1 MSRIG
6 KVPIPIPNGVDVN
19 IDGQQITVKGPRGE
33 LTRVVHPRIGFE
45 VANLEIAVTRSS
57 DIPTDRA
64 LHGLTRALLANMVTG
79 VNEGYQ
85 KNLELVGVGYRAQQ
99 NGDDVVLQ
107 VGFSHQVDVVA
118 PAGVALIVEGTNR
131 IHVEGADKQ
140 SVGEIAARIRRIRP
154 PNKYTGKGIRYSGEQ
169 IRLRPGKSAGRR
181 A

>member
-6 KVPIPIPNGVDVN
+6 KMPIPIPNGVDVN
-19 IDGQQITVKGPRGE
+19 IDGQQITIKGPRGE
-33 LTRVVHPRIGFE
+33 LTHVVHPRISFE
-45 VANLEIAVTRSS
+45 IANLEIAVTRSS
-57 DIPTDRA
+57 DVPTDRA

-79 VNEGYQ
+79 VSEGYQ

-107 VGFSHQVDVVA
+107 VGFSHPVDVVA
-118 PAGVALIVEGTNR
+118 PAGVALTVEGNNR
-131 IHVEGADKQ
+131 IHVEGFDKQ

-169 IRLRPGKSAGRR
+169 VRLRPGKAAGRR

>member
-6 KVPIPIPNGVDVN
+6 KMPIPIPNGVDIS
-19 IDGQQITVKGPRGE
+19 IDGQRVTVKGPRGE
-33 LTRVVHPRIGFE
+33 LTHVVHPRISFE
-45 VANLEIAVTRSS
+45 VANLEIAITRSS
-57 DIPTDRA
+57 DVPNDRA
-64 LHGLTRALLANMVTG
+64 LHGLTRALLSNMVNG

-107 VGFSHQVDVVA
+107 VGFSHPVDVVA
-118 PAGVALIVEGTNR
+118 PAGVALTVEGNNR
-131 IHVEGADKQ
+131 IHVEGVDKQ

-169 IRLRPGKSAGRR
+169 IRLRPGKAAGRR

>member
-1 MSRIG
+1 M
-6 KVPIPIPNGVDVN
+6 PIPIPNGVDIS
-19 IDGQQITVKGPRGE
+19 IDGQRVTVKGPRGE
-33 LTRVVHPRIGFE
+33 LTHVVHPRISFE
-45 VANLEIAVTRSS
+45 VANLEIAITRSS
-57 DIPTDRA
+57 DVPNDRA
-64 LHGLTRALLANMVTG
+64 LHGLTRALLSNMVNG

-107 VGFSHQVDVVA
+107 VGFSHPVDVVA
-118 PAGVALIVEGTNR
+118 PAGVALTVEGNNR
-131 IHVEGADKQ
+131 IHVEGVDKQ

-169 IRLRPGKSAGRR
+169 IRLRPGKAAGRR

>member
-6 KVPIPIPNGVDVN
+6 KIPIPIPDGVDIS
-19 IDGQQITVKGPRGE
+19 IDGQRVTVKGPRGE
-33 LTRVVHPRIGFE
+33 LTHVVHPRISFE

-57 DIPTDRA
+57 DVPTDRS
-64 LHGLTRALLANMVTG
+64 LHGLTRALLSNMVNG

-85 KNLELVGVGYRAQQ
+85 KNLELVGVGYRVQQ

-107 VGFSHQVDVVA
+107 VGFSHPVDVVA
-118 PAGVALIVEGTNR
+118 PAGVALTVEGNNR
-131 IHVEGADKQ
+131 IHVEGVDKQ

-169 IRLRPGKSAGRR
+169 IRLRPGKAAGRR